1 MGDKLSSL
9 DNVIKDT
16 DEANFVTDVI
26 EASNQVPIVVDFWAP
41 WCGPCKKLTPDLERN
56 ILSFKGKVRLVKI
69 NVDENQGIASQLR
82 IQSIPAVYGF
92 YGGKPIDGFMGAQPE
107 AKLKEFISGLISKSG
122 GEISDNLD
130 NLIGE
135 ADEKL
140 DTGLIDEAEEIYE
153 KVLEE
158 DSNHIGA
165 YAGLIRAKIIVK
177 NIDCDY
183 LYINAS
189 DERGIDTIR
198 EKIQPFALSMGFN
211 DVKIVILDEADYL
224 TPQAQATLRH
234 TIEACSATTRFIL
247 TCNYLERIISPLQSR
262 CQTFEI
268 TPPSKTE
275 VIEHVSNIAAKEAML
290 EVSVNDVQKVVSTHY
305 PDIRKII
312 NTLQGSVVDGQIKID
327 DNSLKNSQLGGLVVD
342 ALIRKAK
349 LSEIRQI
356 LADSGAREFDDLFK
370 YIYDKSSV
378 LFGDREGEAILIIAK
393 YQYEYTFV
401 LEKEI
406 CIAAMLNKL
415 LDIKDNIQLN
425 TKQYIIKK
433 WLELNLKCI
442 RFKLSIIIK
451 IISIVI

>member
-1 MGDKLSSL
+1 MKLWVEKYRPTTL
-9 DNVIKDT
+9 DGYVGNEVIK
-16 DEANFVTDVI
+16 NKI
-26 EASNQVPIVVDFWAP
+26 EDYLKQGSIQNLLLHGVA
-41 WCGPCKKLTPDLERN
+41 GT
-56 ILSFKGKVRLVKI
+56 GKTTL
-69 NVDENQGIASQLR
+69 
-82 IQSIPAVYGF
+82 
-92 YGGKPIDGFMGAQPE
+92 
-107 AKLKEFISGLISKSG
+107 AKLL
-122 GEISDNLD
+122 
-130 NLIGE
+130 
-135 ADEKL
+135 
-140 DTGLIDEAEEIYE
+140 
-153 KVLEE
+153 
-158 DSNHIGA
+158 
-165 YAGLIRAKIIVK
+165 VK

-234 TIEACSATTRFIL
+234 TIEACSSTTRFIL

-268 TPPSKTE
+268 IPPSKRE
-275 VIEHVSNIAAKEAML
+275 VWQKCKTILNDENISSSPKEVEPIVDA
-290 EVSVNDVQKVVSTHY
+290 HY

-312 NTLQGSVVDGQIKID
+312 NTLQGSIID
-327 DNSLKNSQLGGLVVD
+327 NEVKADHGSLKNTQLGGLVVD

-370 YIYDKSSV
+370 YIYDKSST

-406 CIAAMLNKL
+406 CIAAMINKL
-415 LDIKDNIQLN
+415 LNI
-425 TKQYIIKK
+425 
-433 WLELNLKCI
+433 C
-442 RFKLSIIIK
+442 
-451 IISIVI
+451 

>member
-1 MGDKLSSL
+1 MELWVEKYRPQTLNEYVG
-9 DNVIKDT
+9 NEIIKDKIA
-16 DEANFVTDVI
+16 DY
-26 EASNQVPIVVDFWAP
+26 
-41 WCGPCKKLTPDLERN
+41 LEQGSIQN
-56 ILSFKGKVRLVKI
+56 LLLHGVAGTGKTTL
-69 NVDENQGIASQLR
+69 
-82 IQSIPAVYGF
+82 
-92 YGGKPIDGFMGAQPE
+92 
-107 AKLKEFISGLISKSG
+107 AKLI
-122 GEISDNLD
+122 
-130 NLIGE
+130 
-135 ADEKL
+135 
-140 DTGLIDEAEEIYE
+140 T
-153 KVLEE
+153 
-158 DSNHIGA
+158 
-165 YAGLIRAKIIVK
+165 K
-177 NIDCDY
+177 NIDCDLLY
-183 LYINAS
+183 LNAS

-198 EKIQPFALSMGFN
+198 EKIQPFAGSMGFN

-268 TPPSKTE
+268 TPPSKEVVTDLACRIMITE
-275 VIEHVSNIAAKEAML
+275 GVPVKQWEV
-290 EVSVNDVQKVVSTHY
+290 VSVIDTHY

-312 NTLQGSVVDGQIKID
+312 NTIQGSIVDGQIKID
-327 DNSLKNSQLGGLVVD
+327 NDSLKNTQLGGLVVD

-415 LDIKDNIQLN
+415 LE
-425 TKQYIIKK
+425 T
-433 WLELNLKCI
+433 C
-442 RFKLSIIIK
+442 
-451 IISIVI
+451 